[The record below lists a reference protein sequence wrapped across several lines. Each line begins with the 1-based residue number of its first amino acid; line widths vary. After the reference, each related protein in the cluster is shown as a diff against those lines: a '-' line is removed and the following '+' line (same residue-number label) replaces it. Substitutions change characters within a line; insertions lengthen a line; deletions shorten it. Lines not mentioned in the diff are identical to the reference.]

1 MWFRPALLALA
12 AAWLPSTLAFADPLA
27 CSGTCTDT
35 HDPTLIQRDSDGTYF
50 RFATGG
56 GIPIYSAT
64 SLTGSWTYLG
74 EVLPS
79 GSSIDNSGSDDAWAP
94 DVHYVDGTYYLY
106 YAVSSFGTQ
115 VSAIG
120 VASSS
125 SMDAG
130 SWTDHGSTGVEST
143 TGDDYNAI
151 DPNLIVVGSSNYL
164 TFGSFWGDIFQTEM
178 ASDALTTAGGTPYN
192 VEFNATSPQP
202 SEGPYVFEY
211 GGYYYLFFS
220 SGTCCGYDTSRP
232 AAGDEYKIMV
242 CRSTSVTGAYVDAT
256 GTACTASGGTLVLG
270 SHGTVY
276 GPGGQSVYD
285 DADYGPVLVYHYVD
299 TTIGYADADKQ
310 LGINVLDFSSG
321 WPVVNAQAS
330 EKGRIEV
337 DALSIN
343 GGIATVELT
352 FLYVNLCG
360 SNFFRQT
367 RSSQRLI
374 LQVHLPEDE
383 HGDEDRRDGN
393 DDADVG
399 LAPADQSK
407 RESKKYNGDA
417 SAPDP
422 VHSVILLG
430 LRQFAYCART
440 PPRMFPDTLP
450 SGALAE

>member
-242 CRSTSVTGAYVDAT
+242 CRSTSVTGAYVSLCLPVFLAFSFLLPRPKIAATVGLLAANALQVDAT

-299 TTIGYADADKQ
+299 TTIG
-310 LGINVLDFSSG
+310 
-321 WPVVNAQAS
+321 
-330 EKGRIEV
+330 
-337 DALSIN
+337 
-343 GGIATVELT
+343 
-352 FLYVNLCG
+352 
-360 SNFFRQT
+360 
-367 RSSQRLI
+367 
-374 LQVHLPEDE
+374 
-383 HGDEDRRDGN
+383 
-393 DDADVG
+393 
-399 LAPADQSK
+399 
-407 RESKKYNGDA
+407 
-417 SAPDP
+417 
-422 VHSVILLG
+422 
-430 LRQFAYCART
+430 
-440 PPRMFPDTLP
+440 
-450 SGALAE
+450 